1 MNSPTPNIF
10 LSYSWANKHIADIID
25 DDFKKIGVYVQRDIR
40 DVIYRGNLEEYM
52 QRAAKSDFV
61 LMILSDEYLKSINC
75 MYEVIEVLNTHEL
88 DKKVLPV
95 LNNNVPDIFN
105 QNGRKLYYDYW
116 KNKIVEA
123 EEHSKQH
130 LNEDTLAELKKSKS
144 IYECLGEFF
153 NQIKHLKSE
162 TFENLKEENYKSIFK
177 IVGWNESIV
186 REEIIFIQ
194 KIKDVEEKEL
204 KLDEF
209 LSKYPDNG
217 IGLLYKAYNEI
228 EQKRYKKAKAYYERV
243 IEKYPHSELAHYD
256 LAVLMREQYFDYEE
270 AKKHYQMAIE
280 LNPNFDNAHI
290 NLGVLLQNKFSDY
303 KGAKEHYLIA
313 LNINPQNDD
322 VHNNLA
328 TLLSDH
334 YLDFINARIHY
345 HIAIEINPSDG
356 VYHNNLANLLQKFY
370 LDYEGAKQHY
380 EIAISLDANYFN
392 AHTNLALLYKDRYH
406 NYEKAK
412 EHFLTA
418 ISINP
423 KFAKA
428 HFFFALL
435 LKENL
440 SNFDEAKKHYLLS
453 TDINNNFIKEDLDT
467 YFSIM
472 R

>member
-1 MNSPTPNIF
+1 MASPISNIF
-10 LSYSWANKHIADIID
+10 LSYAWANKNIADIID
-25 DDFKKIGVYVQRDIR
+25 NDFKNIGVYVQRDIR
-40 DVIYRGNLEEYM
+40 DVPYRGDLEEYM

-61 LMILSDEYLKSINC
+61 LVILSDEYLKSINC
-75 MYEVIEVLNTHEL
+75 MYEVIEVLNTHQL

-95 LNNNVPDIFN
+95 LNNVPDIFN
-105 QNGRKLYYDYW
+105 QNVRKLYYDYW
-116 KNKIVEA
+116 KNKILEA
-123 EEHSKQH
+123 ENHSNQH
-130 LNEDTLAELKKSKS
+130 LNADTLAELKKCKN
-144 IYECLGEFF
+144 IYDCLGEFF
-153 NQIKHLKSE
+153 NQIKRLKSE
-162 TFENLKEENYKSIFK
+162 TFENLKEENYKPIFE
-177 IVGWNESIV
+177 IVGWNEGSVRDELIV
-186 REEIIFIQ
+186 IQ
-194 KIKDVEEKEL
+194 TIEDVEEKEL

-217 IGLLYKAYNEI
+217 FGLLYEAYNEI
-228 EQKRYKKAKAYYERV
+228 EQKRFKKAKAYYERV
-243 IEKYPHSELAHYD
+243 IEKYPHSEIAHYS
-256 LAVLMREQYFDYEE
+256 LAVLMRENFLDYEE

-290 NLGVLLQNKFSDY
+290 NLGVLLQNKFADY
-303 KGAKEHYLIA
+303 EGAKEHYLIA
-313 LNINPQNDD
+313 LSINPQNHI

-334 YLDFINARIHY
+334 CLDSFNARNHY
-345 HIAIEINPSDG
+345 QIAIENNPFDG

-370 LDYEGAKQHY
+370 GDYEGAKQHY
-380 EIAISLDANYFN
+380 EFAINLDANYFN
-392 AHTNLALLYKDRYH
+392 AHTNFALLYKDRYH
-406 NYEKAK
+406 NYEKAE

-453 TDINNNFIKEDLDT
+453 TKIDNNFIKEDLDT